1 MDTPATSRDDRSW
14 EDRSW
19 YVEKRPRL
27 LARYFFL
34 KDERLRV
41 EDVSDQDPAYD
52 LLISGDLGRGAF
64 SIGVVTSGFEG
75 LPEHEVAS
83 SGEPFHETLLF
94 SPSPFRATEEIDDA
108 IPTLFA
114 VFDVVEDRGAVAML
128 TRRSALTSGHSIEF
142 PALLSSPESETPLA
156 VNRPPGSESAVLFTP
171 MEAFEPDDLCR
182 LTLRAYS
189 LLDVA
194 SASSASDPTIET
206 YPLPASVRRRI
217 ANLRIQG
224 RGRST

>member
-1 MDTPATSRDDRSW
+1 MDTPATSR

-19 YVEKRPRL
+19 YVEERPRL

-34 KDERLRV
+34 KEARLRV
-41 EDVSDQDPAYD
+41 EDVSDQDPTYD
-52 LLISGDLGRGAF
+52 LLVSGDVGSGAF

-75 LPEHEVAS
+75 LPEHEVAA
-83 SGEPFHETLLF
+83 SGEPFHESLLF
-94 SPSPFRATEEIDDA
+94 SPSPFKAIQEVDDA
-108 IPTLFA
+108 LPTLFA

-128 TRRSALTSGHSIEF
+128 TRRSALRSGRPIEF

-156 VNRPPGSESAVLFTP
+156 VNRHPVSESAVLFTP
-171 MEAFEPDDLCR
+171 LEAFGPDDLCR
-182 LTLRAYS
+182 LTLRAHS